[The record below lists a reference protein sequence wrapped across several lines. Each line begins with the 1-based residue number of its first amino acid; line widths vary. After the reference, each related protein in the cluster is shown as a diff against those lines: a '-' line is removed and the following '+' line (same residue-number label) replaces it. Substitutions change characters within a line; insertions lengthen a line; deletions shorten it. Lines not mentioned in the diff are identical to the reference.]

1 MGLVALLTF
10 VVLIVLVIARRGELV
25 AVFARRKYGKGDIK
39 GAISLFGLANR
50 IGKLGGSSLMFY
62 GYLLLRDGQLDLA
75 KEILTHASLTA
86 VKPELKKRVKS
97 LLAVAEWKSGNL
109 PLAIEMTEEAMV
121 DFKTTNLY
129 QNLGLMYV
137 LSGDARR
144 ALEFNK
150 EAFEYN
156 SDDLIIMD
164 NLAEA
169 YALYGDTEK
178 ASEIYESLL
187 EKEPH
192 FPEPYYGYG
201 QLLISKGEKT
211 RGIELIRKSLDKK
224 FTFLSVLQK
233 DQVEKMLE
241 DAENN

>member
-1 MGLVALLTF
+1 MGLLSLLTF
-10 VVLIVLVIARRGELV
+10 VVLVILVIARRGELV
-25 AVFARRKYGKGDIK
+25 AIFARRKYGKGDIK
-39 GAISLFGLANR
+39 GALRLFAIANR
-50 IGKLGGSSLMFY
+50 VGKLGGASLMYY
-62 GYLLLRDGQLDLA
+62 GYLLLRDGQLDFA
-75 KEILTHASLTA
+75 KEILTHASLAA

-109 PLAIEMTEEAMV
+109 QMAIEMTEEAMV

-169 YALYGDTEK
+169 YALYGDIEK
-178 ASEIYESLL
+178 ASEIYEKLL

-201 QLLISKGEKT
+201 QLLLESGQKE
-211 RGIELIRKSLDKK
+211 RGIELIEQSLDKK
-224 FTFLSVLQK
+224 FTFLSILQK

-241 DAENN
+241 DAKKE